1 MACDNPYYD
10 CSDCSGSGGG
20 GGSVDLS
27 DYPKKTEVKD
37 YDQVENYTA
46 DTKDQNT
53 IYIKDNATLWVYNG
67 TDYVNVSA
75 NDMTMIPI
83 SRLNKTENVEPA
95 SSEYQGVTLSPLTFA
110 VIHLSNGVVEY
121 WQYDGTAWSKKLR
134 IARSTKTFLILRDS
148 TQEDIS
154 PTTTEIDSFTPI
166 DGDRALIHLSTT
178 EEVLSVIEKWE
189 YTGGWTKAKR
199 TEAPKT
205 FKTKELNN
213 TASYTITKAMKTNT
227 FIARCTSTDTNITLP
242 DVADMQDKVLI
253 FKLDDTDAGHTY
265 TITPNGGDYIGNS
278 NSPVVLVADGD
289 FLTIISDG
297 DEWHV
302 ISSKITGSNTT
313 AHTVP
318 RYKSTDGTIEETEVT
333 IDNSNNI
340 LTTGVA
346 LKFTTGV
353 TAGMVGEVSNS
364 LVDFGTNYYQLGN
377 EDNTKDGAFFRIDTR
392 GGSHAT
398 ELFTIFYAPAGGS
411 QEALFKMGNDGKVY
425 AKSLE
430 VDGFTKLG
438 DSSPAIKI
446 KRLSGYTSNS
456 QSGGTSVAHGLT
468 ASKIVGAYHQVIY
481 SGNEKV
487 YNYFD
492 DPDYKTRLWSD
503 DTTFTVKNV
512 ENDSGNVLGKPFDI
526 VVMYKE

>member
-1 MACDNPYYD
+1 MACENPYYD
-10 CSDCSGSGGG
+10 RSATTGGSGGS
-20 GGSVDLS
+20 GSVDLS

-67 TDYVNVSA
+67 TEYVNVSA

-148 TQEDIS
+148 TQEDIA

-166 DGDRALIHLSTT
+166 DGDRALIHLSTS
-178 EEVLSVIEKWE
+178 EEVLNIVEKWE
-189 YTGGWTKAKR
+189 YSGGWTKTKK

-213 TASYTITKAMKTNT
+213 TASYTVTKLMKTNT
-227 FIARCTSTDTNITLP
+227 FIARCTSADTNITLP

-253 FKLDDTDAGHTY
+253 FKLDNTEAGHTY

-278 NSPVVLVADGD
+278 NSPVTLVADGD

-318 RYKSTDGTIEETEVT
+318 RYKSTDGTIEETEVI
-333 IDNSNNI
+333 IDSNNNI
-340 LTTGVA
+340 LTTGIA
-346 LKFTTGV
+346 IKFTRGL
-353 TAGMVGEVSNS
+353 TAGITGEVNNS
-364 LVDFGTNYYQLGN
+364 LVNFGTNFSQLGN
-377 EDNTKDGAFFRIDTR
+377 VDNTKDSAFIRVDTR
-392 GGSHAT
+392 GGSHST
-398 ELFTIFYAPAGGS
+398 ELFTLFHANAGGT
-411 QEALFKMGNDGKVY
+411 QKALFKIGDNGKVY
-425 AKSLE
+425 AKSLD
-430 VDGFTKLG
+430 VDGYTRLG
-438 DSSPAIKI
+438 ASSPAIKMKI
-446 KRLSGYTSNS
+446 ISGITPTT
-456 QSGGTSVAHGLT
+456 QGGSVRVLHGLT
-468 ASKIVGAYHQVIY
+468 ASKIIGAYHQVIY
-481 SGNEKV
+481 YKDERV
-487 YNYFD
+487 YNLYD
-492 DPDYKTRLWSD
+492 GIGWKTKIWSD
-503 DTTFTVKNV
+503 EDEFILRTV
-512 ENDSGNVLGKPFDI
+512 ENESASVLGKPFDI